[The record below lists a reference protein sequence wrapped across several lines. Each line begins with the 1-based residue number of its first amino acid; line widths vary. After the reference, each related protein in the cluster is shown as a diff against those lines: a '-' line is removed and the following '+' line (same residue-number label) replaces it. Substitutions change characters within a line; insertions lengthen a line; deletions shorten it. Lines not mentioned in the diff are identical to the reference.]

1 MPARRP
7 RCQHSPESAEIS
19 LRRRPSP
26 PTYALTWAPRDTG
39 RRSSAATPRPYGEGP
54 ETHRTAGRVAGSN
67 GVSALAEPA
76 ESLVGSV
83 VVDPEQPG
91 DPGDRYA
98 SLAKLKS
105 LRGHGLIDRRDDSVA
120 KLNNQ
125 RQSGRGSR
133 PLRSRP
139 RSRRRPG
146 RGTAT
151 RRSSTPTAGQ
161 LGLTW
166 FLETTRGSSREPT
179 ARPEP
184 NQNPGVRTVAIEVAP
199 SSWAGSVVRQISL
212 VSRPRRRRP
221 KCPRPDPAVL
231 LDAPTQQHLSR
242 TIGTGH

>member
-1 MPARRP
+1 M
-7 RCQHSPESAEIS
+7 
-19 LRRRPSP
+19 
-26 PTYALTWAPRDTG
+26 
-39 RRSSAATPRPYGEGP
+39 
-54 ETHRTAGRVAGSN
+54 
-67 GVSALAEPA
+67 
-76 ESLVGSV
+76 V
-83 VVDPEQPG
+83 VNPEQPS
-91 DPGDRYA
+91 DPGDRDA
-98 SLAKLKS
+98 SVAKLKS
-105 LRGHGLIDRRDDSVA
+105 LRRHSLIDRRHNRGP

-125 RQSGRGSR
+125 RQGGRGSR

-166 FLETTRGSSREPT
+166 FLETARGSSREPT

-212 VSRPRRRRP
+212 GSEVCLRCTDLRIVKSSPL
-221 KCPRPDPAVL
+221 VL
-231 LDAPTQQHLSR
+231 ELTSEGDAR
-242 TIGTGH
+242 GFRANR